1 MGPKTWAEGPSGA
14 RRRGQASPAGSC
26 PRSSGHQAPARSIT
40 PPQSQDEP
48 RAGGC
53 GIRVAC
59 MSQGLRMV
67 HLRTV
72 PDAWQAQ
79 VLAARLGSEG
89 IVTHLEGNLAGPY
102 PFGAVSVLVEAGQAD
117 LAAEL
122 LLADEVEAAF
132 AGPRGREPVGRPDGE
147 VSPEE
152 LLAFSSDEPA
162 DARAHLKPWAKRR
175 RRALA
180 AVAALALAGGPLL
193 AHFIGQ

>member
-1 MGPKTWAEGPSGA
+1 
-14 RRRGQASPAGSC
+14 
-26 PRSSGHQAPARSIT
+26 
-40 PPQSQDEP
+40 
-48 RAGGC
+48 
-53 GIRVAC
+53 

-72 PDAWQAQ
+72 PDAWQAK

-89 IVTHLEGNLAGPY
+89 IVTHLQGGVAGPY

-132 AGPRGREPVGRPDGE
+132 ASQRWVGVAAAYAEPGATGDD
-147 VSPEE
+147 
-152 LLAFSSDEPA
+152 AFA
-162 DARAHLKPWAKRR
+162 DQIEDATDAPSAAKPGASRR

-180 AVAALALAGGPLL
+180 AVAALLVAGVPVL
-193 AHFIGQ
+193 AHFVGQ